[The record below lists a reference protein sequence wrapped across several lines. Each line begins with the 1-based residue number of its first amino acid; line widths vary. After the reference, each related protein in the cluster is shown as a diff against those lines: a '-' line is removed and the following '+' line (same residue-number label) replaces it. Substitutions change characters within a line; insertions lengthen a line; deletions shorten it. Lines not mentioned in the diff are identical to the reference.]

1 MAQQQDGRSL
11 ALWQPGQPSLLFF
24 YVGENQDVLF
34 KPQVYFHL
42 QLSLILINTRTSD
55 EAGFLEQPQYEPVLL
70 SLSHL
75 TGELIESSN

>member
-1 MAQQQDGRSL
+1 MAQQQDRRSL

-34 KPQVYFHL
+34 KPQVYFDL

-55 EAGFLEQPQYEPVLL
+55 EAGFLFYFFFLL
-70 SLSHL
+70 FFLFFFLFLNFTSLY
-75 TGELIESSN
+75 